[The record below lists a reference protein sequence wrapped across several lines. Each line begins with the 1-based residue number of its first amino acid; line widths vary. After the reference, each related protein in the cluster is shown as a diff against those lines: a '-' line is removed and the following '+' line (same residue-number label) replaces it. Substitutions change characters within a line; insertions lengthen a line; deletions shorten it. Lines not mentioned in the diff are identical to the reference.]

1 MTIKKFRETAVES
14 KYKDWL
20 KEQSIELHYFG
31 VDEPIV
37 KTGITDIY
45 RFFVSNSKKWDSYQD
60 SLPKKLDYVRNHFEK
75 CVTKLVDFISKVD
88 QKNENNRDREWT
100 QVRNFIKKHQQG
112 SEYKIFTPELP
123 QVSFL
128 LQVYEDFQE
137 SFNGAYDYL
146 ILGRI
151 DREQLSSSSAKS
163 DYMRGILLAYEF
175 ELQDHT
181 ELLQRRNNEKISLGK
196 LRSNF
201 EDYLSEVETS
211 TSSYLRE
218 TKEKFD
224 AHSEQIV
231 ETKNEKERLF
241 DEWFGNSKQS
251 FDTFDQES
259 HNRVK
264 ELEDLYIQ
272 KLHFSA
278 PVQYWI
284 DRASDMRDDGKKWA
298 IWFGLSIFVAAASL
312 FILLWIVPDEMT
324 AALFNGEPAAI
335 KWTLLFI
342 TFISFLAYG
351 VRTFAKLTFSS
362 FHLAR
367 DAEEREQLTH
377 VYLALKKDG
386 NVEKEDR
393 QIILQSLFS
402 RAETGLL
409 KDDSSPTMPGTFL
422 EKLSGMK

>member
-1 MTIKKFRETAVES
+1 MTNSEFKKLIADLVNPEKCDNLRLDFYYATKSGYERKNGLITVYEYVKRERNAWNRVKNELPKLLKDS
-14 KYKDWL
+14 KDHFETLLTKIENFATHDL
-20 KEQSIELHYFG
+20 GRDGQSFL
-31 VDEPIV
+31 
-37 KTGITDIY
+37 
-45 RFFVSNSKKWDSYQD
+45 KKWNTIVSI
-60 SLPKKLDYVRNHFEK
+60 SNKK
-75 CVTKLVDFISKVD
+75 
-88 QKNENNRDREWT
+88 RDL
-100 QVRNFIKKHQQG
+100 
-112 SEYKIFTPELP
+112 Y
-123 QVSFL
+123 
-128 LQVYEDFQE
+128 
-137 SFNGAYDYL
+137 
-146 ILGRI
+146 
-151 DREQLSSSSAKS
+151 SAKFWETEFLIQLQNKYPDAVGGAHS
-163 DYMRGILLAYEF
+163 FFMSRGNQAMNLSNVSHDTFIGYILAYEH
-175 ELQDHT
+175 ELQDET
-181 ELLQRRNNEKISLGK
+181 EIQQRRNNEKISLGRI
-196 LRSNF
+196 RSDFEKYLEEAGNHVQEVTKDTLDNF
-201 EDYLSEVETS
+201 
-211 TSSYLRE
+211 RE
-218 TKEKFD
+218 HVQKVDDLEKKKE
-224 AHSEQIV
+224 E
-231 ETKNEKERLF
+231 LF
-241 DEWFGNSKQS
+241 DQWFGTTVDNLK
-251 FDTFDQES
+251 TFDKDS
-259 HNRVK
+259 HK
-264 ELEDLYIQ
+264 KIEDLEKLYKE

-298 IWFGLSIFVAAASL
+298 IWFGLSIIVAAASL

-324 AALFNGEPAAI
+324 AALFNGEPSAI